1 MTRHPI
7 ETLWRE
13 AGLPEYFLGNDGSN
27 ERLNALYDAIVKNPL
42 GGFAGLSEDWHKLR
56 GALRTIALIAEDSGT
71 LNSLPH
77 IAKIA
82 RGALSVD
89 DNAIV

>member
-13 AGLPEYFLGNDGSN
+13 AGLPEYFLGNDGTN
-27 ERLNALYDAIVKNPL
+27 ERLYALYDAIVQKPL
-42 GGFAGLSEDWHKLR
+42 GGFGEIADDWHKLR
-56 GALRTIALIAEDSGT
+56 GALRTIALIAEGSET
-71 LNSLPH
+71 INCLPH

-82 RGALSVD
+82 REALQ
-89 DNAIV
+89 IKTGP